1 MLTSSA
7 MPAARKH
14 PSFNFSSRSRT
25 VNFRC
30 DWSTSLGPEKQMAA
44 PRREWSSLGQRAGWT
59 LVLCQDDWAND
70 LNVVDELLD
79 CTDKNHS
86 KTLAG

>member
-1 MLTSSA
+1 M
-7 MPAARKH
+7 
-14 PSFNFSSRSRT
+14 
-25 VNFRC
+25 
-30 DWSTSLGPEKQMAA
+30 GPEKQMAA

-70 LNVVDELLD
+70 LNVVDKLLD